1 MGPAVLLDKES
12 VGLGNLL
19 TGLVCSATE
28 GYTLEYRERKEK
40 NVMKCGN
47 SDKILSELNKYVY

>member
-12 VGLGNLL
+12 AGLGNLL

-47 SDKILSELNKYVY
+47 SDKILSELNK